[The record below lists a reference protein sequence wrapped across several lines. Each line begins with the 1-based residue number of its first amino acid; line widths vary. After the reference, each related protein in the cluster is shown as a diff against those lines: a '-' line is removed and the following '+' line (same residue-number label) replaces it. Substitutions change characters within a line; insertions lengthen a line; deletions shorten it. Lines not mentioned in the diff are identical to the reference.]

1 MKKLVLILAAIAG
14 LLLVGVDCYAQSK
27 KKPQPVKFEPM
38 SYKSGKFIVGNNT
51 IERSQYSNYF
61 INDEYT
67 TVNSSDMM
75 RKAGI
80 GLMTG
85 GSALTAAGV
94 VLVAFGDQDM
104 KTGINSNPVN
114 DDLYSR
120 GTSLCLAGV
129 PCLVIGPCSLVSG
142 IVLYCVG
149 DVRLKRT
156 ADKYNGRKGGYSY
169 LTSVPGGLALRF

>member
-1 MKKLVLILAAIAG
+1 MKKIILILAAIAG
-14 LLLVGVDCYAQSK
+14 LFLVGIDSYAQSK
-27 KKPQPVKFEPM
+27 KKPQPKFEPM

-75 RKAGI
+75 RKSGI

-104 KTGINSNPVN
+104 KIAVDSNPVN
-114 DDLYSR
+114 NDLYAR
-120 GTSLCLAGV
+120 GVSLCLAGV

-169 LTSVPGGLALRF
+169 LTSIPGGLALRF